1 MTQADVKFERENI
14 EGLIPIGTYLFDA
27 ARRIGIDIEDECGR
41 RGECDSCAVTVTKG
55 MDLLSEVTK
64 AEKEQLSEARLKKG
78 ERLTCQ
84 VKVEKAGEIVIMTK
98 EKKVEEKPAEEKKKK
113 EYKKEF
119 RELPLEK
126 KIASL
131 VELEAIAL
139 SDTFSFVLNSPSHIV
154 GKFMDVLAEFGLKM
168 EREEEEAKRPEEH
181 KSVEDETG
189 EEKTAK
195 SVKERARK
203 TTKKAA
209 KKKTDEKVEP
219 EAPERKLPTKE
230 SVEAT
235 KEEKAKDKGSK

>member
-55 MDLLSEVTK
+55 MNLLSEVTK
-64 AEKEQLSEARLKKG
+64 AEKEHLSEARLKNG

-98 EKKVEEKPAEEKKKK
+98 EKKVEEKPVEEEKQK
-113 EYKKEF
+113 EYTKDF

-139 SDTFSFVLNSPSHIV
+139 GDTFSFVLNSPSHIV
-154 GKFMDVLAEFGLKM
+154 SKFMDVLAEFGLKM
-168 EREEEEAKRPEEH
+168 EKEEAQAKTPEEH
-181 KSVEDETG
+181 KAEEDSDETDTV
-189 EEKTAK
+189 ETAEKTK
-195 SVKERARK
+195 K
-203 TTKKAA
+203 TTKK
-209 KKKTDEKVEP
+209 KTEETETK
-219 EAPERKLPTKE
+219 APERKLPTKE
-230 SVEAT
+230 SVEAAA
-235 KEEKAKDKGSK
+235 EEENKK